1 MHCFLAELEVRSQP
15 LAKKSVTAIA
25 DIIQENDNKEVE
37 EREDDGWKST
47 KILKLPA
54 KQKID
59 FPKSGRF

>member
-1 MHCFLAELEVRSQP
+1 MFLAELEVRSQP
-15 LAKKSVTAIA
+15 LAKKSVIEIA
-25 DIIQENDNKEVE
+25 DIIEENDNKEVE

-47 KILKLPA
+47 KILKLHA